1 MKYYEIDEVKSY
13 KELLARSVKLFG
25 EKPVFRF
32 KRKMNKKGENPDI
45 VSITYNE
52 FNDEITYL
60 GTKLNTLEFTN
71 NRVAVIAK
79 DRYEWLSVYMST
91 LIGDKIIVPLDK
103 GLPDNEI
110 ISLCQRSEA
119 EVIFFEDKYKEV
131 MKKVKDEKLSNI
143 KYFINFDLAKD
154 EDGVLSYREFVRQGK
169 ELFDSGDKSY
179 LDIEASTDQMRLMIY
194 TSGTTSRS
202 KAVMLTQS
210 NILSDL
216 MNSLR
221 TIKFNEDE
229 STLALLPFH
238 HTFQAIL
245 NLLIF
250 YIGGNICFCDGLK
263 YIQQNLCEYEITM
276 FIAVPLIIESIY
288 KRIMKQVDKEGKTK
302 LVKNMS
308 FVTDVLDKL
317 HIHIKK
323 KVFKDI
329 HKALGGHINLIV
341 SGAASIE
348 PKLLKEFEALGFRV
362 LQGYGLTETSPV
374 IALEN
379 DFWNAKKGSV
389 GKPIPGVEVKIIDQ
403 DEKGI
408 GEIISRGPNT
418 MLGYYD
424 NEEATKE
431 CIDEEG
437 FFHTGDLGYFDDGY
451 LFITGRKK
459 NVIVQKNGKNI
470 YPEEIETLIDH
481 LPGVKQ
487 SMIYGKQTIDNDLDI
502 AVKIVYDKNE
512 MKDIIGYDPKE
523 NDIHDYFEKEIK
535 VINDNMPIYK
545 HIRDII
551 VSEED
556 MILTTT
562 GKVKRHEEI
571 KKILEESK

>member
-1 MKYYEIDEVKSY
+1 MEYYNIEEVKSY
-13 KELLARSVKLFG
+13 KELLQRSVKLYG

-32 KRKMNKKGENPDI
+32 KKTKNKKGEAPNI

-52 FNDEITYL
+52 FNDEINYL
-60 GTKLNTLEFTN
+60 GTKLISLSLEN

-79 DRYEWLSVYMST
+79 DRYEWLSVYLST
-91 LIGDKIIVPLDK
+91 VIADKVIVPLDK

-119 EVIFFEDKYKEV
+119 EVIFFEDKYKDI
-131 MKKVKDEKLSNI
+131 MKKIKDEKLSNI
-143 KYFINFDLAKD
+143 KYFINFDLIKD
-154 EDGVLSYREFVRQGK
+154 EDGVLSYLSFIKEGK
-169 ELFDSGDKSY
+169 EMFESGDKAF
-179 LDIEASTDQMRLMIY
+179 LNIESNTEEMRLMIY
-194 TSGTTSRS
+194 TSGTTSKS

-210 NILSDL
+210 NILTDL
-216 MNSLR
+216 MSCLK
-221 TIKFNEDE
+221 TIKLGENE

-245 NLLIF
+245 NLLMI

-263 YIQQNLCEYEITM
+263 YIQQNLCEYEITL

-288 KRIMKQVDKEGKTK
+288 KRIMKTVDKEGKTK
-302 LVKNMS
+302 LVKNMTY
-308 FVTDVLDKL
+308 VTDILDKL

-348 PKLLKEFEALGFRV
+348 PKLLKEFESLGFRI

-379 DFWNAKKGSV
+379 DFWHSKKGSV
-389 GKPIPGVEVKIIDQ
+389 GKPIPGVDVKIIDQ

-408 GEIISRGPNT
+408 GEIISKGPNN
-418 MLGYYD
+418 MIGYYQ

-437 FFHTGDLGYFDDGY
+437 YFHTGDLGYLDDGY

-470 YPEEIETLIDH
+470 YPEEIETIIDH

-487 SMIYGKQTIDNDLDI
+487 SMIYGRPTIDNDLDI
-502 AVKIVYDKNE
+502 AVKIVYNKEE
-512 MKDIIGYDPKE
+512 MKDILGYSPNEK
-523 NDIHDYFEKEIK
+523 DIYEYMQKQIK
-535 VINDNMPIYK
+535 IINDNMPIYK

-551 VSEED
+551 VTEED

-562 GKVKRHEEI
+562 GKVKRFEEI
-571 KKILEESK
+571 KRILEK

>member
-1 MKYYEIDEVKSY
+1 MKYYDIEEVKSY

-32 KRKMNKKGENPDI
+32 KRKMNKKGEKPDI

-60 GTKLNTLEFTN
+60 GTKLNTLDFTN

-91 LIGDKIIVPLDK
+91 LIGDKVIVPLDK
-103 GLPDNEI
+103 GLPHNEI

-154 EDGVLSYREFVRQGK
+154 EDGVLSYKEFIKQGK

-179 LDIEASTDQMRLMIY
+179 LDIEASTDEMRLMIY

-216 MNSLR
+216 MNSVK

-487 SMIYGKQTIDNDLDI
+487 SMIYGRPTNDNDLDI

-523 NDIHDYFEKEIK
+523 NDIHDYFEKQIK

-571 KKILEESK
+571 KKILGESK

>member
-1 MKYYEIDEVKSY
+1 
-13 KELLARSVKLFG
+13 
-25 EKPVFRF
+25 
-32 KRKMNKKGENPDI
+32 
-45 VSITYNE
+45 
-52 FNDEITYL
+52 
-60 GTKLNTLEFTN
+60 
-71 NRVAVIAK
+71 
-79 DRYEWLSVYMST
+79 
-91 LIGDKIIVPLDK
+91 
-103 GLPDNEI
+103 
-110 ISLCQRSEA
+110 
-119 EVIFFEDKYKEV
+119 
-131 MKKVKDEKLSNI
+131 
-143 KYFINFDLAKD
+143 
-154 EDGVLSYREFVRQGK
+154 
-169 ELFDSGDKSY
+169 
-179 LDIEASTDQMRLMIY
+179 
-194 TSGTTSRS
+194 
-202 KAVMLTQS
+202 
-210 NILSDL
+210 
-216 MNSLR
+216 
-221 TIKFNEDE
+221 
-229 STLALLPFH
+229 
-238 HTFQAIL
+238 
-245 NLLIF
+245 
-250 YIGGNICFCDGLK
+250 
-263 YIQQNLCEYEITM
+263 
-276 FIAVPLIIESIY
+276 
-288 KRIMKQVDKEGKTK
+288 MKQVDKEGKTK

-487 SMIYGKQTIDNDLDI
+487 SMIYGRPTLDNDLDI

-523 NDIHDYFEKEIK
+523 NDIHDYFEKQIK

-571 KKILEESK
+571 KKILGESK